1 MNYKKLILCVVCTSI
16 ACIRSMIKT
25 CDQIPALSH
34 KEMMLF
40 NYVRVGYIGKTLEL
54 LQGCV
59 NVNVQDTLGYTPIM
73 LAAFYDDIEM
83 LRNLVAKGADL
94 NIQNIYGH
102 TALAL
107 ATYFG
112 RLEIV
117 KFLLQQKSI
126 MLNLKDC
133 EGDTVLD
140 LALRS
145 PHDNEGKIAQLL
157 LEQAEKYTIELPEAP
172 ELQKEPITPVQNEA
186 S

>member
-1 MNYKKLILCVVCTSI
+1 MNYKKLILFVVCTSV
-16 ACIRSMIKT
+16 ACAQSMIKT

-40 NYVRVGYIGKTLEL
+40 NYVRVGFIRKTLEL
-54 LQGCV
+54 IQDRV
-59 NVNVQDTLGYTPIM
+59 NVNVQDHLGYTPVMI
-73 LAAFYDDIEM
+73 AAFYNDIEM

-117 KFLLQQKSI
+117 EFLLQQKSI
-126 MLNLKDC
+126 TLNLKDC
-133 EGDTVLD
+133 EGDTALD
-140 LALRS
+140 LVLRS

-157 LEQAEKYTIELPEAP
+157 LEQVKKYTIELPEAP
-172 ELQKEPITPVQNEA
+172 ELRKEAITPVQNEA